1 MNSLMPVCTASVSRH
16 RIRLQFLILGFQ
28 KVGSEQGKVKV
39 SVSSPREGDHGHN
52 SGGSSSSLGWAD
64 SLNTVSAYGG
74 SVYSPLS
81 FSGLGPEY
89 FLQCFHYC

>member
-52 SGGSSSSLGWAD
+52 SGGSSSSLGWAESSWD
-64 SLNTVSAYGG
+64 YRPYGANPG
-74 SVYSPLS
+74 
-81 FSGLGPEY
+81 G
-89 FLQCFHYC
+89 